1 MKTLIISFVLI
12 VIVQLTVPLK
22 IIHDKQSPLIYGQEF
37 TFKTEPIDPYDPFRG
52 KYVTL
57 SFSDNYL
64 EMDEYKKWKYGETV
78 YVQFFE
84 GEDGFA
90 KIKSISKE
98 IPENSDYYLK
108 SKVRTESFRRG
119 SKEKYRVY
127 IDYPFRRYYMEE
139 SKAKRA
145 EILARN
151 SARDETYDVS
161 VVVHLYKGRG
171 SIKKLQVNDTP
182 MEEAVHHND
191 YGHH

>member
-12 VIVQLTVPLK
+12 VIVQLSVPLK
-22 IIHDKQSPLIYGQEF
+22 MIHDKQSPLIYGQEF

-90 KIKSISKE
+90 KIKSIL
-98 IPENSDYYLK
+98 YLLDLL
-108 SKVRTESFRRG
+108 S
-119 SKEKYRVY
+119 
-127 IDYPFRRYYMEE
+127 INH
-139 SKAKRA
+139 
-145 EILARN
+145 LAIN
-151 SARDETYDVS
+151 ADVS
-161 VVVHLYKGRG
+161 PPLKLTTKFSLLISYIFVGASQMG
-171 SIKKLQVNDTP
+171 FFKKLNLTP
-182 MEEAVHHND
+182 YIMHCEKQRTIYNTLLFTITIIRIIRL
-191 YGHH
+191 